1 MTVSKMT
8 AADVPAAAALDRRLF
23 SGECWNEE
31 DFYSSLND
39 PNRIFFAAHEDAFF
53 VGCCGL
59 QQSCEQGD
67 VLTIAVDPA
76 YRRKGIGSALLQ
88 AAVAAFAQ
96 QGGTNL
102 FLEVRAS
109 NESAKALYC
118 KHGFQQI
125 GVRRGYYQQ
134 PKEDGL
140 VYVLEVHA

>member
-23 SGECWNEE
+23 SNEFWSEE

-39 PNRIFFAAHEDAFF
+39 STRIFFAAHEAGVFL
-53 VGCCGL
+53 GCCGL

-67 VLTIAVDPA
+67 ILTIAVDPDH
-76 YRRKGIGSALLQ
+76 RRKGIGSALLQ
-88 AAVAAFAQ
+88 AAVAAFAR
-96 QGGTNL
+96 QGGTAL

-109 NESAKALYC
+109 NESAKALYQ